1 MAETQPAI
9 YKAICNVMN
18 DVSAVEKNRVN
29 KTQGFKF
36 RGIDDVMNALH
47 PLMAKHH
54 IFVVPEILKQ
64 DREERKTLK
73 GGLLIYSIC
82 KIRYTFF
89 AEDGSS
95 VAATVIGEGMDSG
108 DKATNKAMA
117 IAFKYACFQVFC
129 IPTEEMVD
137 ADEESHEVKE
147 IKSKPEAESK
157 KTKKASDDEQN
168 KQMQE
173 KSGNELIDIAKLNV
187 IKDLLQKKGVSAE
200 VVCNFYKIKKLEDMT
215 VNMFMSALKKFEAT
229 PDKG

>member
-1 MAETQPAI
+1 MAEAQPAI

-54 IFVVPEILKQ
+54 IFVVPEILNQ

-137 ADEESHEVKE
+137 AVRSSVVFPAPFFP
-147 IKSKPEAESK
+147 IRA
-157 KTKKASDDEQN
+157 
-168 KQMQE
+168 
-173 KSGNELIDIAKLNV
+173 
-187 IKDLLQKKGVSAE
+187 VS
-200 VVCNFYKIKKLEDMT
+200 
-215 VNMFMSALKKFEAT
+215 S
-229 PDKG
+229 PQ